1 MSQWMRKV
9 LFKVLAHPN
18 AQKKEEMFVH
28 KSNAG
33 QKNAENETK
42 WGLSHEELFLI
53 SIVFMRLLLP
63 RHRST
68 RRNRTVCWLGYG
80 RGSLPWCA
88 LKNTQANC
96 NVVTIP
102 MHAAETGQ
110 GDCEKRAAP
119 ASARE
124 RFVREKDMFD
134 REGGEALQCR
144 QSDDTKHQCRTTA
157 AGTETKR

>member
-1 MSQWMRKV
+1 MRKM

-18 AQKKEEMFVH
+18 KQKKDEMFVH
-28 KSNAG
+28 ESNAG
-33 QKNAENETK
+33 QKKAANETK

-68 RRNRTVCWLGYG
+68 RRNRTVCWLGYR

-88 LKNTQANC
+88 LNNTQTNC
-96 NVVTIP
+96 NVATIP
-102 MHAAETGQ
+102 MHAAETRP

-119 ASARE
+119 ASALE
-124 RFVREKDMFD
+124 RFVQKKTCSTAREVKHCKTD
-134 REGGEALQCR
+134 RVMIR
-144 QSDDTKHQCRTTA
+144 NTN
-157 AGTETKR
+157 AG